1 MKTARWMFSL
11 MLLGLLTSCASDPPA
26 GGHWELLG
34 RREVDFHVDHD
45 VIEVGKAEGRFAR
58 LRFDV
63 HGGAIEVYDVKV
75 ILGDGETVRLPS
87 RLVLKPGEGRMV
99 DLPGD
104 RRTVRRVEFVYR
116 SLKGD
121 SHRAT
126 VSLFGR

>member
-1 MKTARWMFSL
+1 MKMTRRMFSM

-34 RREVDFHVDHD
+34 HREVDFHVDHD
-45 VIEVGKAEGRFAR
+45 TIEVGKEGGHFAM

-75 ILGDGETVRLPS
+75 ILGNGEIVRLPS
-87 RLVLKPGEGRMV
+87 RLVLEPGEGRMV

-126 VSLFGR
+126 VSLYGR